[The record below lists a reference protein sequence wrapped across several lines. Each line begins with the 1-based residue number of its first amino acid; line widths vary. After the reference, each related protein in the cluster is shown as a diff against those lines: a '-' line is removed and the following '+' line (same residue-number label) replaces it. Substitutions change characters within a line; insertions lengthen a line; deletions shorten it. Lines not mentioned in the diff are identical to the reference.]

1 MLDGVVRWCSETL
14 RYAPHGRTI
23 KRDGCST
30 LPTIMDPS
38 RSSYA
43 TFAHAP
49 YANESTAHHH
59 PIHSYASALNTSSRA
74 APALSYQQ
82 EQSATFGVDSWSHH
96 PRQDV
101 SYPASHTSAA
111 QEFAPNYASLPYPT
125 TQTSVSWPQSLS
137 WNGFSMA
144 NSPPYWMSANATSF
158 PFPESASSSSSYIP
172 ADSVRSGTAS
182 SAGSLYT
189 LNSAFPSPAEPYSH
203 LGHVKLEQSIE
214 EYPFPGLSQHHA
226 EPSIPP
232 TSDEGDW
239 YPSSLADLH
248 PAPAPKCVP
257 LRITGASA
265 DMRRQM
271 GVFRLDPFAMHDG
284 VHAAVK
290 RPLSPGG
297 NSGGL
302 AAPSALRLRD
312 QAVCWNGEHA
322 GPLKEPSVLVEFQVS
337 PFPPSRLAW
346 LLTFR
351 SGAAQRSRK
360 SGPVPGTICASL

>member
-1 MLDGVVRWCSETL
+1 MFHT
-14 RYAPHGRTI
+14 PHPTR
-23 KRDGCST
+23 RQPRNS
-30 LPTIMDPS
+30 LPTTPPFPILPLRRQCLGLNLCHGMAS
-38 RSSYA
+38 RWPTLHLTGCPPTPPHSRFLSR
-43 TFAHAP
+43 P
-49 YANESTAHHH
+49 LHH
-59 PIHSYASALNTSSRA
+59 R
-74 APALSYQQ
+74 
-82 EQSATFGVDSWSHH
+82 
-96 PRQDV
+96 
-101 SYPASHTSAA
+101 
-111 QEFAPNYASLPYPT
+111 PT
-125 TQTSVSWPQSLS
+125 
-137 WNGFSMA
+137 
-144 NSPPYWMSANATSF
+144 SPPTQY
-158 PFPESASSSSSYIP
+158 
-172 ADSVRSGTAS
+172 
-182 SAGSLYT
+182 
-189 LNSAFPSPAEPYSH
+189 SAFPSPAEPYSH